1 MIDRQTKFLI
11 VGLGLMGGSYARG
24 LKRRGYTVYA
34 IDKNPDSIAFALQ
47 KGWID
52 RGATV
57 DTTLIQ
63 LADAVVFG
71 LYPHS
76 MIQWIQAHQS
86 NLKSGIFITDV
97 SGVKCHIVDAVQALL
112 RPDVEFIASHPMAGK
127 EVSGVQNADDGM
139 FLDANF
145 LITPT
150 ERNTT
155 EGIAFAKA
163 FARILEFHH
172 IAVLS
177 LQEHD
182 EMIGFVSQLT
192 HAIAVSLMNCND
204 NPHLHEYTGD
214 SFRDLTRIARIN
226 EVLWSEL
233 FFANQDV
240 LIKEIDA
247 FTAELQNL
255 KDKLLNHDE
264 AGLRALFVQS
274 TQRRKRFD
282 K

>member
-24 LKRRGYTVYA
+24 LKRRGYTVNA
-34 IDKNPDSIAFALQ
+34 IDKNPDSITFAIQ

-52 RGATV
+52 GGATM
-57 DTTLIQ
+57 DLSLIEQ
-63 LADAVVFG
+63 ADVVIFG
-71 LYPHS
+71 LYPHT
-76 MIQWIQAHQS
+76 MVQWIQTYQS
-86 NLKSGIFITDV
+86 HFKSGIFITDV
-97 SGVKCHIVDAVQALL
+97 SGVKCHIVDEVQAIL

-127 EVSGVQNADDGM
+127 EVSGVQNADDAM
-139 FLDANF
+139 FLEANF

-150 ERNTT
+150 AHNTQQ
-155 EGIAFAKA
+155 GINFAKE
-163 FARILEFHH
+163 FAQILEFHH

-226 EVLWSEL
+226 ETLWSEL
-233 FFANQDV
+233 FFANKDILV
-240 LIKEIDA
+240 KEIDA

-255 KDKLLNHDE
+255 KSKLIAHDE
-264 AGLRALFVQS
+264 QGLKALFIQS